1 MWRVVVIFMDGTYEI
16 DKAFDD
22 RFEAEIRCG
31 QAGRYYAQFG
41 GVAMVLTSKM
51 AGFFAKKKLKRY

>member
-1 MWRVVVIFMDGTYEI
+1 MWRVVIMFMDGTCEI
-16 DKAFDD
+16 DKSFDD
-22 RFEAEIRCG
+22 RSEAETRCG

-51 AGFFAKKKLKRY
+51 AGLLAKKI